1 MIYVFSGS
9 KTWIIRVDDH
19 WRTDMPID
27 NSDARAPSGAASAA
41 RPFNPDGGED
51 EASTSQD
58 GDERHLHGDRKP
70 LDRQQSGADAVD
82 DDDPNKTEKLTKAG
96 RDIDPDA
103 GAD

>member
-1 MIYVFSGS
+1 
-9 KTWIIRVDDH
+9 
-19 WRTDMPID
+19 MPID
-27 NSDARAPSGAASAA
+27 NSDARAPTGAASAA

-51 EASTSQD
+51 EASASQD
-58 GDERHLHGDRKP
+58 GDEGQLHGDQKTSG
-70 LDRQQSGADAVD
+70 RQQSGAEAVD

>member
-1 MIYVFSGS
+1 
-9 KTWIIRVDDH
+9 
-19 WRTDMPID
+19 MPSD
-27 NSDARAPSGAASAA
+27 NLAPRAPTGAASAA

-58 GDERHLHGDRKP
+58 GDEGHLHADQKP
-70 LDRQQSGADAVD
+70 LERQQSGANAVD